1 MKINLSFRSSQG
13 AHVAEKNANANHS
26 KANAAKPR
34 DKDEIELRVQ
44 SALRKQPFA
53 VHIRKS
59 DLISNLVFQCAEEF
73 KCDPKKIRLE

>member
-1 MKINLSFRSSQG
+1 MEINLPMHSSQG

-26 KANAAKPR
+26 KPMATKSKNP
-34 DKDEIELRVQ
+34 DEIELRVQ

-53 VHIRKS
+53 VRMRKS
-59 DLISNLVFQCAEEF
+59 DPISNMVFQCAEEF